1 MLKIAVMTSRRAYR
15 SDLSDARWALIE
27 PILAEWRAARADAGL
42 GLSEPV
48 HDLREIVNAILY
60 VNRTGI
66 AWEYLPHDFP
76 PYKTVYDYYAK
87 WEKDGTTEAIH
98 DELRRRVRRAAG
110 RTEQPSAALID
121 AQSIRTSANVAESSQ
136 GIDAAKKIKGRK
148 RHIATDTLGLLLV
161 VLVTAASVQDT
172 VGGRDVVGELA
183 ARHPAV
189 VKAWADSGYQRS
201 VIEHGAA
208 HGIDVEVVRKDPG
221 QKGFAP
227 LPKRWAVERTFGW
240 WALHRR
246 LVRDYETLPQR
257 SQTMIYWAMID
268 NMSRRLTGESTQ
280 TWRDEPTETGE
291 PLVT

>member
-1 MLKIAVMTSRRAYR
+1 MSPRRAYR
-15 SDLSDARWALIE
+15 TDLSDARWALIA
-27 PILAEWRAARADAGL
+27 PVLAAWRAARAEAGL
-42 GLSEPV
+42 GLAGPV

-87 WEKDGTTEAIH
+87 WEKDGITEAIH
-98 DELRRRVRRAAG
+98 EELRRRVRRAAG
-110 RTEQPSAALID
+110 RSEDPSAAIVD

-161 VLVTAASVQDT
+161 LLVTAASVQDT
-172 VGGRDVVGELA
+172 TGGRQVIDELA

-189 VKAWADSGYQRS
+189 VKAWADSGYKRS
-201 VIEHGAA
+201 VIETGAA
-208 HGIDVEVVRKDPG
+208 HGIDVQVVSKDPG

-240 WALHRR
+240 WMLHRR
-246 LVRDYETLPQR
+246 LVRDYETLPER
-257 SQTMIYWAMID
+257 SATMIYWAMID
-268 NMSRRLTGESTQ
+268 NMCRRLTGESTQ
-280 TWRDEPTETGE
+280 TWRADPAETGE
-291 PLVT
+291 PSVT

>member
-1 MLKIAVMTSRRAYR
+1 VLKIAVMTSRRAYR

-27 PILAEWRAARADAGL
+27 PILAAWRAARAEAGL
-42 GLSEPV
+42 GLSEPA

-98 DELRRRVRRAAG
+98 DELRRRVRTAAG
-110 RTEQPSAALID
+110 RNEQPSAAIMD
-121 AQSIRTSANVAESSQ
+121 AQSIRTSANVPESSQ

-172 VGGRDVVGELA
+172 VGGREVVSELA
-183 ARHPAV
+183 ARHPGV
-189 VKAWADSGYQRS
+189 TKTWVDSGYQRS
-201 VIEHGAA
+201 VVERGAA
-208 HGIDVEVVRKDPG
+208 HGIGVEVVRKDPG

-227 LPKRWAVERTFGW
+227 LPNRWAVERTFGW

-246 LVRDYETLPQR
+246 LVRDYETLPER
-257 SQTMIYWAMID
+257 SRTMILWAMID
-268 NMSRRLTGESTQ
+268 NMDRRQTGESTQ
-280 TWRDEPTETGE
+280 TWRDDPVETGE

>member
-1 MLKIAVMTSRRAYR
+1 MTPRRAYR
-15 SDLSDARWALIE
+15 TDLSDARWAVIE
-27 PILAEWRAARADAGL
+27 PILAAWRAARAEAGL
-42 GLSEPV
+42 GLSEPA

-76 PYKTVYDYYAK
+76 PCKTVYDYYAK

-98 DELRRRVRRAAG
+98 GELRRRVRKAAG
-110 RTEQPSAALID
+110 RSEQPTAAIVD

-148 RHIATDTLGLLLV
+148 RHIATDTLGLVLV
-161 VLVTAASVQDT
+161 LLVTAASVQDT
-172 VGGRDVVGELA
+172 TGGRDVIDELA

-189 VKAWADSGYQRS
+189 VKTWADSGYKRS
-201 VIEHGAA
+201 VTERGAA
-208 HGIDVEVVRKDPG
+208 HGIEVQVVSKDPG

-240 WALHRR
+240 WMLHRR
-246 LVRDYETLPQR
+246 LVRDYETLPER
-257 SQTMIYWAMID
+257 SATMIYWAMID

-280 TWRDEPTETGE
+280 TWHYGPAETGE
-291 PLVT
+291 PSLT